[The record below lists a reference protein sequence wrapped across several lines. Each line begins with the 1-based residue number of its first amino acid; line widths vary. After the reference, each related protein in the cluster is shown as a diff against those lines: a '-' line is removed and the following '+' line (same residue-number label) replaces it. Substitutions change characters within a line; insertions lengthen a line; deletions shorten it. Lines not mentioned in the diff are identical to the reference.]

1 MGMFSRA
8 SYWRNV
14 SPRGAIGDFVTVWRE
29 NPYRWRVLAV
39 SIVLSGTMLYGFVPD
54 SQRAPPE
61 RPEVTFIST
70 FDPTRTDAEIVAS
83 NIANQKLKE
92 RDEAERLARA
102 ERRKER
108 ARALARA
115 TFLDPDEL
123 ERQYG
128 DKPAAKPREPSP
140 AN

>member
-14 SPRGAIGDFVTVWRE
+14 SPKGAISDFVTVWRE

-39 SIVLSGTMLYGFVPD
+39 SIVLSGTLLFAFLPE
-54 SQRAPPE
+54 SERAPPE
-61 RPEVTFIST
+61 RPTVTYIST
-70 FDPTRTDAEIVAS
+70 FDPNRTDAEIMAS
-83 NIANQKLKE
+83 NIENQTLKAQ
-92 RDEAERLARA
+92 REAERLARA

-115 TFLDPDEL
+115 SGFDPDEL
-123 ERQYG
+123 ERQFG
-128 DKPAAKPREPSP
+128 DSPRDAQPAD
-140 AN
+140 

>member
-1 MGMFSRA
+1 MGMFSHA

-14 SPRGAIGDFVTVWRE
+14 SPKGAIADFVTVWRE

-39 SIVLSGTMLYGFVPD
+39 SILLSGTMLYGFLPETEH
-54 SQRAPPE
+54 APPV
-61 RPEVTFIST
+61 RPEVSYITT
-70 FDPTRTDAEIVAS
+70 FDPNRTDAEIVAS

-92 RDEAERLARA
+92 REEAERLARA
-102 ERRKER
+102 ERSKQA

-115 TFLDPDEL
+115 SGFDPDQL
-123 ERQYG
+123 EREFG
-128 DKPAAKPREPSP
+128 DEPAPGEPAP